1 MLVRAALP
9 TSHFSISLRLRVS
22 ASRGTLKIAVSGNT
36 RPYPRVWQ
44 EMLADVYGVDE
55 EERCEARFRE

>member
-22 ASRGTLKIAVSGNT
+22 ASRGTLKIAISSHICA
-36 RPYPRVWQ
+36 YQRVGQ
-44 EMLADVYGVDE
+44 EVLMCTA
-55 EERCEARFRE
+55 